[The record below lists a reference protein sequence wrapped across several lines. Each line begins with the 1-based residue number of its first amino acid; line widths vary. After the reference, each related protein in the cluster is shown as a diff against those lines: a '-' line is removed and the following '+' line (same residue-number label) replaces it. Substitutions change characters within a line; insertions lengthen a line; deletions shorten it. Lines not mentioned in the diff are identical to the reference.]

1 MASNPN
7 DTVAPRP
14 HILLSPYVEYTIPSN
29 TEEPISEV
37 RYPDS
42 PWYDARPE
50 CSDHFEVPLH
60 REWKSQVTQGD
71 LNAGH
76 FDDITSKGD
85 SPIKLCCKAD
95 LINETEHQL
104 QSVYPPE
111 DTCYAS
117 SGCHII
123 AILSEKEKALMEN
136 ASFLPGFASEDLKGS
151 ITLPLQDRDVT
162 FSRYTENG
170 TVYIRCTFA
179 EVTDERMTAITL
191 GSEMPS
197 LKTAKGK
204 TNYPFGEG
212 ARSDSRFEETEIFRL
227 GVAAFAASSR

>member
-1 MASNPN
+1 MASNTN
-7 DTVAPRP
+7 NTVNLRP

-37 RYPDS
+37 RIADS
-42 PWYDARPE
+42 PWYVARPE

-104 QSVYPPE
+104 ESVHPPE
-111 DTCYAS
+111 NTCYAS
-117 SGCHII
+117 SGHHVI
-123 AILSEKEKALMEN
+123 AILSEKEKNLMEN
-136 ASFLPGFASEDLKGS
+136 ASLTSELVWDDLGGS
-151 ITLPLQDRDVT
+151 TTVPLQNRDVT
-162 FSRYTENG
+162 FSRYTEDG
-170 TVYIRCTFA
+170 TDYIRCTFA
-179 EVTDERMTAITL
+179 EVTDEHPFATTA
-191 GSEMPS
+191 GSEMPG

-204 TNYPFGEG
+204 INYPFGKRG
-212 ARSDSRFEETEIFRL
+212 RRMSHFDETEFFKL
-227 GVAAFAASSR
+227 GATAFTASSR